1 MTFEQAQA
9 YMAGF
14 SPEPSSDPVAA
25 RQAFEQLG
33 CAASG
38 VHFVTIA
45 GAAGKTAVAH
55 MEARILQEAG
65 FACGLYTTGN
75 APLDTR
81 ICIGGAPVDRQAYL
95 DAVAVLAGGHLSLSL
110 AEAELAVAAAC
121 FTAARCDFAVVEMAD
136 ASLARYLPDMP
147 ACAITQLG
155 PDGTAHSLSRIAY
168 QAAALLRKGCTA
180 VTTPAQPKEAL
191 QEIIV
196 AAGKAD
202 CELMVPDAED
212 LTVIKARRLENQMDY
227 GGYGVTLPH
236 AGRPAAENAA
246 VAVELALALW
256 RKGYEIPDEPIL
268 AGMVAAPA
276 DCGLYLLRRR
286 PYILADPCRLPVQA
300 ASLAGV
306 LRAESFQHL
315 SVIAGLSACPD
326 LDAFFSAL
334 ETGFTPEEE
343 RTEKSQMPGMS
354 DNPVDKLYLVTPE
367 GPDACPAEK
376 AAEVA
381 RFHFDVQVCDSLAQA
396 MDLARAAGGD
406 GIVVLGGAPVCR
418 AAHALLGK
426 PGRKA

>member
-14 SPEPSSDPVAA
+14 SGEAFAAPAAA

-33 CAASG
+33 CAASS
-38 VHFVTIA
+38 VHFVAIA
-45 GAAGKTAVAH
+45 GTAGKTAVAH
-55 MEARILQEAG
+55 MEARILREAG
-65 FACGLYTTGN
+65 FVCGLYTVGN
-75 APLDTR
+75 TPLDAR
-81 ICIGGAPVDRQAYL
+81 IGIDGVPVDQQVYL
-95 DAVAVLAGGHLSLSL
+95 DAVAVLAGGHLTLSL
-110 AEAELAVAAAC
+110 AAAELAVAAAC
-121 FTAARCDFAVVEMAD
+121 FTAAHCDFAVVEMAD
-136 ASLARYLPDMP
+136 PALAELLPDMP
-147 ACAITQLG
+147 VCAITQLG
-155 PDGTAHSLSRIAY
+155 PDGTDHALPRIAY

-180 VTTPAQPKEAL
+180 VTMPAQPKEAL

-202 CELMVPDAED
+202 CELVVPDADD
-212 LTVIKARRLENQMDY
+212 LTALKARRLENQMDY

-268 AGMVAAPA
+268 AGMAAAPA

-300 ASLAGV
+300 AALAAV
-306 LRAESFQHL
+306 LRESAFQHL
-315 SVIAGLSACPD
+315 QVIAGLSACPD
-326 LDAFFSAL
+326 PDAFFAAL

-343 RTEKSQMPGMS
+343 RTEKTQMPGMS
-354 DNPVDKLYLVTPE
+354 ENPVDKLYLVTPE
-367 GPDACPAEK
+367 GQDACPAQK
-376 AAEVA
+376 AAETA
-381 RFHFDVQVCDSLAQA
+381 RFHFDVQVCESLAQA
-396 MDLARAAGGD
+396 MELARAAGGD

-426 PGRKA
+426 PRGKA